1 MSWTKKQIIEQAF
14 EEIGLA
20 SYIFD
25 LTADQLQSA
34 LRRLDLLVGSWLA
47 KNIRISYPLP
57 TNPQD
62 SNIDQEIDV
71 PIQFNEALVLNL
83 AVRLAPSY
91 GKALTPETK
100 ANAKLMYD
108 QLLVEAAAPIEQ
120 QYVKTLPLGAG
131 YKRTERVFVDYP
143 NLDPIAVQD
152 NGQALFKN
160 LP

>member
-1 MSWTKKQIIEQAF
+1 MSWTKRQIIEQAF

-25 LTADQLQSA
+25 MTADQFQSA
-34 LRRLDLLVGSWLA
+34 LRRLDLMIYSWYQ
-47 KNIRISYPLP
+47 KNIRIGFPLP
-57 TNPQD
+57 NEPND
-62 SNIDQEIDV
+62 SHIEQQVDT
-71 PIQFNEALVLNL
+71 PGTANEAIVLNL

-91 GKALTPETK
+91 GKALAPETK
-100 ANAKLMYD
+100 IQAKLLYD

-143 NLDPIAVQD
+143 NLDPIVVQE
-152 NGQALFKN
+152 NGQALFKD

>member
-1 MSWTKKQIIEQAF
+1 MSWTKRQIIEQAF

-25 LTADQLQSA
+25 MTPDQFQSA
-34 LRRLDLLVGSWLA
+34 LRRLDLMVSSWLA
-47 KNIRISYPLP
+47 KNIRISFPVP
-57 TNPQD
+57 TSPQN
-62 SNIDQEIDV
+62 SEIDQEIDT
-71 PIQFNEALVLNL
+71 PIQVNEALILNL
-83 AVRLAPSY
+83 AVRLAPAY
-91 GKALTPETK
+91 GKALAPETK
-100 ANAKLMYD
+100 IQAKLLYD

-143 NLDPIAVQD
+143 NLNPIAVED

>member
-1 MSWTKKQIIEQAF
+1 MSWTKRQIIEQAF

-20 SYIFD
+20 SYVFD

-34 LRRLDLLVGSWLA
+34 LRRLDLMVYSWYQ
-47 KNIRISYPLP
+47 KNIRIGFPLSN
-57 TNPQD
+57 NPGD
-62 SNIDQEIDV
+62 SDIEQQIDT
-71 PIQFNEALVLNL
+71 PGTANEAVVLNL

-91 GKALTPETK
+91 GKALAPETK
-100 ANAKLMYD
+100 IQAKLLYD

-131 YKRTERVFVDYP
+131 YKRTERVFVDAP
-143 NLDPIAVQD
+143 NLNPIAVED